1 MSGIEIE
8 KICVICNDQTHE
20 HYDVHTK
27 SCYGVNEIV
36 YENTYGGVIKKN
48 AIRAVP
54 VINENYGSI
63 LVNFNANFD
72 NFNVNNTTLT
82 VPKIRAG
89 IGLEPIALPDSNPN
103 DGQILKY
110 DGQNKKL
117 YWGTDVFG
125 GDGDSGSINNIQNLL
140 VNQDLTIGRNIFI
153 ENDISVNGTI
163 SLYGDISAN
172 NLFLRGDAS
181 LNNLFIKQDISAN
194 NIIVNNNLDV
204 ISDISLAGIFTCY
217 QDISAQ
223 NIFLNNDLSVNNIF
237 VGNDMSINNV
247 LINSN
252 LFVEN
257 DVSINGNILT
267 YGDISGHDASF
278 SDLSSNR
285 LYVIESFDTKQLTV
299 SEDLVVTK
307 DTRLNE
313 SLTCGDGV
321 TPVAATGKLITPDGV
336 TITFL

>member
-8 KICVICNDQTHE
+8 KICVICNDETHE

-27 SCYGVNEIV
+27 SCYGVNEIT
-36 YENTYGGVIKKN
+36 YENTYGGVIKRN

-54 VINENYGSI
+54 ILNENYGSI

-82 VPKIRAG
+82 IPSIRAG
-89 IGLEPIALPDSNPN
+89 IGLEPIALPSSNPN

-110 DGQNKKL
+110 DGQNKTL

-140 VNQDLTIGRNIFI
+140 VNQDLTIGRNISI
-153 ENDISVNGTI
+153 ENDISVNGVFT
-163 SLYGDISAN
+163 SYGDVSAN
-172 NLFLRGDAS
+172 NLFLQGDAS
-181 LNNLFIKQDISAN
+181 LNNLFIKQDISVN
-194 NIIVNNNLDV
+194 NVIVNNNLDV
-204 ISDISLAGIFTCY
+204 INDISLAGVFTVH

-223 NIFLNNDLSVNNIF
+223 NIFLNNDISVNNIF
-237 VGNDMSINNV
+237 VVNDMSINNILV
-247 LINSN
+247 NNN
-252 LFVEN
+252 LNVES
-257 DVSINGNILT
+257 DISVNGNVVT
-267 YGDISGHDASF
+267 YGDISANDASF

-285 LYVIESFDTKQLTV
+285 LYVLELFDTKQLNV
-299 SEDLVVTK
+299 KENLVVMK
-307 DTRLNE
+307 DVQLNE
-313 SLTCGDGV
+313 SLTCGDGI
-321 TPVAATGKLITPDGV
+321 TPVATTGKLITPDGV